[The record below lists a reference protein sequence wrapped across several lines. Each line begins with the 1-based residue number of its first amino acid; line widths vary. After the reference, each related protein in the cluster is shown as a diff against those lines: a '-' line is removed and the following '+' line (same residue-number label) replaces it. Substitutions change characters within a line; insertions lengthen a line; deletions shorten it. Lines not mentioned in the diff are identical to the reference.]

1 MTRRRLP
8 SHGDCFLCGTTTH
21 RGVGLALYA
30 HEGGV
35 EGEVTFQITE
45 QGAPGF
51 VHGGALAAI
60 MDESM
65 TAAAWLA
72 GHKVMAANLNVEYR
86 HPVRVGSTVQV
97 KARVVEHMGRRVEA
111 SSDVRL
117 ADGTVACSARGT
129 FANVSSR
136 FAGNPEIERLSNSM
150 GAAED
155 SQSERSSDD

>member
-8 SHGDCFLCGTTTH
+8 SHGDCFLCGTATH

-30 HEGGV
+30 NEDGV
-35 EGEVTFQITE
+35 DGEVTFQITE

-86 HPVRVGSTVQV
+86 HPVRVGSTVTV
-97 KARVVEHMGRRVEA
+97 TARVVEHMGRRVEA
-111 SSDVRL
+111 SSEVRL
-117 ADGTVACSARGT
+117 VDGTVACCARGT
-129 FANVSSR
+129 FANVSAR
-136 FAGNPEIERLSNSM
+136 FTGNPEIERLSNSM
-150 GAAED
+150 GGAD
-155 SQSERSSDD
+155 GTTGKRLSDD